1 MRRVGGVILLILVVL
16 LLFFRQAI
24 GLYVDWLWF
33 GELGYTQLFTTML
46 YYKSVLGAVSGGLL
60 ALLIYVNLK
69 IASTAAAGFRFTGA
83 ENIIVLPA
91 PELIDPLFRRL
102 LLPGALLVGLMAAP
116 QGAALWE
123 QAALFINPV
132 PFNLHDPQF
141 GEDIGFHVFRLAG
154 LRTIYHW
161 AMFALAITVVATA
174 AVYLLYRGIEY
185 SPRGLFLGD
194 RTRTHLLTLLAL
206 VLVVKA
212 GGYYL
217 DVFDLLYSS
226 RGYAYGAGYADIYG
240 KLPVLRVLAFL
251 ALIAAGLCPTAQDY
265 MIAAHRSAEP
275 GHDAMLKHLRL
286 SPLLDLKMR
295 LGEGT
300 GAALGMGLADAA
312 CKILCEKATFEE
324 AQVSGKSESEKEL
337 AN

>member
-24 GLYVDWLWF
+24 GLYIDWLWF
-33 GELGYTQLFTTML
+33 EELGYTQLFTTML
-46 YYKSVLGAVSGGLL
+46 YYKSLLGAVSGGLL

-141 GEDIGFHVFRLAG
+141 GEDIGFYVFRLAG

-161 AMFALAITVVATA
+161 AMFALAT
-174 AVYLLYRGIEY
+174 
-185 SPRGLFLGD
+185 P
-194 RTRTHLLTLLAL
+194 
-206 VLVVKA
+206 
-212 GGYYL
+212 
-217 DVFDLLYSS
+217 
-226 RGYAYGAGYADIYG
+226 
-240 KLPVLRVLAFL
+240 
-251 ALIAAGLCPTAQDY
+251 
-265 MIAAHRSAEP
+265 
-275 GHDAMLKHLRL
+275 L
-286 SPLLDLKMR
+286 SPPR
-295 LGEGT
+295 RSIFFIEVSNI
-300 GAALGMGLADAA
+300 ARADFFSVTEQEHI
-312 CKILCEKATFEE
+312 C
-324 AQVSGKSESEKEL
+324 
-337 AN
+337 